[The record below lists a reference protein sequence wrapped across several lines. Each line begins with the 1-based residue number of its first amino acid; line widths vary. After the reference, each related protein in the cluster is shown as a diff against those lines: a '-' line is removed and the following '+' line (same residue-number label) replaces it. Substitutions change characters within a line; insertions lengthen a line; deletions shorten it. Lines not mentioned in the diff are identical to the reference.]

1 MADSGIKKA
10 IIKKALLPA
19 IDSDNVGY
27 IFRYRVV
34 SEDKNRTSQ
43 WSPVNIVADDTIT
56 GVSGALQISQ
66 TITTVVWDD
75 ELNRPKYDIF
85 VGFDSA
91 TPIYHGTSPIHTYSF
106 LNTGTTDVRV
116 IIQVEGSQKT
126 LNASLE
132 IYDSGIEFLV

>member
-1 MADSGIKKA
+1 MADQGIKKT

-75 ELNRPKYDIF
+75 ELNRPNYDIF

>member
-19 IDSDNVGY
+19 IDSDNIGY
-27 IFRYRVV
+27 IFRYRVI

-43 WSPVNIVADDTIT
+43 WSPVNVVADDTIT

-106 LNTGTTDVRV
+106 LNTGTTNVRV

>member
-10 IIKKALLPA
+10 VIKKALLPA
-19 IDSDNVGY
+19 IDSSNVGY

-43 WSPVNIVADDTIT
+43 WSPVNVVADNSIT
-56 GVSGALQISQ
+56 AVNGALQISQ
-66 TITTVVWDD
+66 TITTVVWGD
-75 ELNRPKYDIF
+75 ELNRPRYDIF

-91 TPIYHGTSPIHTYSF
+91 EPTYHGTSPIHTYSF

-116 IIQVEGSQKT
+116 VIQVEASQKE
-126 LNASLE
+126 LHPNLE

>member
-19 IDSDNVGY
+19 IDSYNVGY
-27 IFRYRVV
+27 IFRYRVI

-43 WSPVNIVADDTIT
+43 WSPVNIVTDDTIT

-91 TPIYHGTSPIHTYSF
+91 TPTYHGTSPIHTYSF

-116 IIQVEGSQKT
+116 IIQVEASQKE
-126 LNASLE
+126 LYPSLE

>member
-19 IDSDNVGY
+19 INSDNVGY

-66 TITTVVWDD
+66 TITTVVWGD

-106 LNTGTTDVRV
+106 LNTGTMDVRV

>member
-1 MADSGIKKA
+1 MADSSIKRA

-19 IDSDNVGY
+19 IDSNNIGY
-27 IFRYRVV
+27 VFRYRVV

-43 WSPVNIVADDTIT
+43 WSPINIVEDDSIT
-56 GVSGALQISQ
+56 SVNGALQISQ
-66 TITTVVWDD
+66 TIITSVWGD

-106 LNTGTTDVRV
+106 LNTGTTNVRV

-126 LNASLE
+126 LNESLE
-132 IYDSGIEFLV
+132 IYDSGIELLV

>member
-75 ELNRPKYDIF
+75 ELNRANYDIF

>member
-10 IIKKALLPA
+10 IIKKSLLPA
-19 IDSDNVGY
+19 IDSDSIGY
-27 IFRYRVV
+27 IFRYRVI

-43 WSPVNIVADDTIT
+43 WSPVNIIIDNSIT
-56 GVSGALQISQ
+56 TVSGALQISQ
-66 TITTVVWDD
+66 TITTVVWGD

-91 TPIYHGTSPIHTYSF
+91 IPTYHGTSPIHTYSF
-106 LNTGTTDVRV
+106 LNTGTTDIRV

-126 LNASLE
+126 LNANLE
-132 IYDSGIEFLV
+132 IYDSGVEFLV

>member
-66 TITTVVWDD
+66 TITTVVWGD

-85 VGFDSA
+85 VGFDSS

>member
-19 IDSDNVGY
+19 IDSNNVGY

>member
-10 IIKKALLPA
+10 VIKKSSLPA
-19 IDSDNVGY
+19 IDSDNIGY

-43 WSPVNIVADDTIT
+43 WSPVNVVTDNSIEAVN
-56 GVSGALQISQ
+56 GALQISQ

-106 LNTGTTDVRV
+106 LNTGTTSVRV
-116 IIQVEGSQKT
+116 IVQVEGSQKT
-126 LNASLE
+126 LYPNLK

>member
-19 IDSDNVGY
+19 IDSDNIGY
-27 IFRYRVV
+27 IFRYRVI

-43 WSPVNIVADDTIT
+43 WSPVNIVADNSIAN
-56 GVSGALQISQ
+56 VNGALQISQ
-66 TITTVVWDD
+66 TITTVVWGD

-106 LNTGTTDVRV
+106 LNTGITDVRV
-116 IIQVEGSQKT
+116 IVQVEASQKE
-126 LNASLE
+126 LHPSLE

>member
-10 IIKKALLPA
+10 IIKKSLLPA

-27 IFRYRVV
+27 IFRYRVI

-43 WSPVNIVADDTIT
+43 WSPVNIVTDNSIT
-56 GVSGALQISQ
+56 VVSGALQISQ
-66 TITTVVWDD
+66 TITTVVWGD

-85 VGFDSA
+85 VGFDNA
-91 TPIYHGTSPIHTYSF
+91 TPTYHGTSPIHAYSF
-106 LNTGTTDVRV
+106 LNTGTTDVRL
-116 IIQVEGSQKT
+116 IDQVEASQKE
-126 LNASLE
+126 LYPSLE

>member
-10 IIKKALLPA
+10 VIKKASLPA
-19 IDSDNVGY
+19 IDSDNIGY

-43 WSPVNIVADDTIT
+43 WSPVNVVTDNSIEAVN
-56 GVSGALQISQ
+56 GALQISQ

-106 LNTGTTDVRV
+106 LNTGTTSVRV
-116 IIQVEGSQKT
+116 IVQVEGSQKT
-126 LNASLE
+126 LYPNLK

>member
-1 MADSGIKKA
+1 MTDSGIKKA

-43 WSPVNIVADDTIT
+43 WSPVNIVGDDTIT

-126 LNASLE
+126 LNAGLE

>member
-1 MADSGIKKA
+1 MADSRIKKA

-43 WSPVNIVADDTIT
+43 WSPVNIVNDSSIT
-56 GVSGALQISQ
+56 TVSGALQISQ
-66 TITTVVWDD
+66 TITTVVWGD

-106 LNTGTTDVRV
+106 LNTGTTNVRV
-116 IIQVEGSQKT
+116 IVQVEASQKE
-126 LNASLE
+126 LYPNLE

>member
-19 IDSDNVGY
+19 IDSNNVGY

-43 WSPVNIVADDTIT
+43 WSPANIVADDTIT
-56 GVSGALQISQ
+56 GVNGALQISQ

-106 LNTGTTDVRV
+106 LNTGTTNVRV

>member
-85 VGFDSA
+85 VGFDNA

-106 LNTGTTDVRV
+106 LNTGTTNVRV

-126 LNASLE
+126 LNAGLE

>member
-106 LNTGTTDVRV
+106 LNTGITDVRV

>member
-106 LNTGTTDVRV
+106 LNTGTTNVRV

>member
-19 IDSDNVGY
+19 IDSDNIGY

-56 GVSGALQISQ
+56 DVSGALQISQ
-66 TITTVVWDD
+66 TITTVVWAD

-116 IIQVEGSQKT
+116 IIQVEGSQKI
-126 LNASLE
+126 LNAGLE
-132 IYDSGIEFLV
+132 IYDSGIEFLI

>member
-1 MADSGIKKA
+1 MADASIKKA

-19 IDSDNVGY
+19 IDSDNTGY
-27 IFRYRVV
+27 VFRYRVV

-43 WSPVNIVADDTIT
+43 WSPINIVTDESIT
-56 GVSGALQISQ
+56 SVSGALQISQ
-66 TITTVVWDD
+66 TIITSVWGD

-85 VGFDSA
+85 VGFDST

-106 LNTGTTDVRV
+106 LNTGTTNVRV

-126 LNASLE
+126 LNESLE
-132 IYDSGIEFLV
+132 IYDSGIELLV

>member
-1 MADSGIKKA
+1 MSDSGIKKA

-19 IDSDNVGY
+19 IDSDNIGY
-27 IFRYRVV
+27 IFRYRVI

-43 WSPVNIVADDTIT
+43 WSPVNLVTDNSIT
-56 GVSGALQISQ
+56 TVNGALQISQ
-66 TITTVVWDD
+66 TITTAVWGD

-91 TPIYHGTSPIHTYSF
+91 TPTYHGTSPIHAYSF
-106 LNTGTTDVRV
+106 LNTGTTAVRV
-116 IIQVEGSQKT
+116 IVQVEASQKE
-126 LNASLE
+126 LYPSLE

>member
-19 IDSDNVGY
+19 IDSDNIGY

-43 WSPVNIVADDTIT
+43 WSPINIVTDDSINI
-56 GVSGALQISQ
+56 VNGALQISQ
-66 TITTVVWDD
+66 TIITVVWGD

-85 VGFDSA
+85 VGFNSA
-91 TPIYHGTSPIHTYSF
+91 TPTYHGTSPIHTYSF
-106 LNTGTTDVRV
+106 LNTGTTNVRV
-116 IIQVEGSQKT
+116 IIQVEGSQKI
-126 LNASLE
+126 LNTNLE
-132 IYDSGIEFLV
+132 IYDSGIESLV

>member
-1 MADSGIKKA
+1 MADASIKKA

-19 IDSDNVGY
+19 IDSENIGY
-27 IFRYRVV
+27 VFRYRVV

-43 WSPVNIVADDTIT
+43 WSPINIVADDSIT
-56 GVSGALQISQ
+56 TVNGALQISQ
-66 TITTVVWDD
+66 TITTVVWGD

-91 TPIYHGTSPIHTYSF
+91 APIYHGTSPIHTYSF
-106 LNTGTTDVRV
+106 LNTGTTNVRV

-126 LNASLE
+126 LNESLE

>member
-56 GVSGALQISQ
+56 EVSGALQISQ

-85 VGFDSA
+85 VGFDSS

>member
-19 IDSDNVGY
+19 IDSENIGY

-43 WSPVNIVADDTIT
+43 WSPINIVADDSIT
-56 GVSGALQISQ
+56 TVNGALQISQ
-66 TITTVVWDD
+66 TITTVVWGD

-106 LNTGTTDVRV
+106 LNTGITDVRV
-116 IIQVEGSQKT
+116 IVQVEASQKE
-126 LNASLE
+126 LHPSLE

>member
-19 IDSDNVGY
+19 IDSNNIGY

-43 WSPVNIVADDTIT
+43 WSPVNIVADNSIAD
-56 GVSGALQISQ
+56 VNGALQISQ
-66 TITTVVWDD
+66 TITTVVWGD

-106 LNTGTTDVRV
+106 LNTGITDVRV
-116 IIQVEGSQKT
+116 IVQVEASQKE
-126 LNASLE
+126 LHPSLE